1 MITDYD
7 TREYPDYTNEYIPTL
22 ECIPEEKP
30 EKYISH
36 LEKNNQTYF
45 EHFKDSMSYSGQAFK
60 ASFYFFIHGFVPET
74 FQSNG
79 SDTIFYLN
87 NTIKQKYNM

>member
-7 TREYPDYTNEYIPTL
+7 IREYPDFIHTL
-22 ECIPEEKP
+22 ECIPEEEKP

-36 LEKNNQTYF
+36 LEKNKQTYF
-45 EHFKDSMSYSGQAFK
+45 EHFKDSICYSGQAFK
-60 ASFYFFIHGFVPET
+60 ASFYFFIHGFVPEA
-74 FQSNG
+74 FQTNG

-87 NTIKQKYNM
+87 NTIKTKYNM